1 MDIKRLNIY
10 KRLRDFKVPASIL
23 DEIFSENEDFK
34 LVEDAF
40 DALIKDG
47 FSEDEAAEEISI
59 MIFKDADI
67 DKSQLIDDEK

>member
-1 MDIKRLNIY
+1 MDINRLNIY

>member
-1 MDIKRLNIY
+1 MDNTNIGIIGT
-10 KRLRDFKVPASIL
+10 RRRDTNA
-23 DEIFSENEDFK
+23 DFK